1 MRIKMTLVYG
11 GADDDIGF
19 LISDTL
25 VSFEKD
31 HAGDNV
37 RFNEKNHILKI
48 HILNGRTAVA
58 FAGDIKPALKL
69 INELKVKIDSNQVNL
84 GVPEKLFQLY
94 KNQISHT
101 EIDCEFLILEITDLG
116 KKLAK
121 VDDKGWNYCKRAYI
135 GDSEEYKK
143 LIRHPY
149 EPPNTISIQQSN
161 GSFQTEPLVITKGE
175 IDFTEISNAMEHLTH
190 QLKSKTVGAICG
202 CITRVVDAKP
212 SGELEYLQSIE
223 SGISSEEGNFGYTY
237 LSSNTDVR
245 GIGIYYRVGKV
256 GFLFIV
262 GDSEFNRK
270 EYADTLAQF
279 IELAREKYNLNLVG
293 GVWNT

>member
-1 MRIKMTLVYG
+1 MTLVYG

-37 RFNEKNHILKI
+37 RFNEKNHVLKI
-48 HILNGRTAVA
+48 HILNGKIAVA

-69 INELKVKIDSNQVNL
+69 INELKVIIDGNQL
-84 GVPEKLFQLY
+84 DIEAPEKLFQLY
-94 KNQISHT
+94 KNHKSAIST
-101 EIDCEFLILEITDLG
+101 DCEFLILEMTDAG

-121 VDDKGWNYCKRAYI
+121 INENEWNYCTRAYI
-135 GDSEEYKK
+135 GNSEEYKK

-149 EPPNTISIQQSN
+149 KPPNTVLIQQPD
-161 GSFQTEPLVITKGE
+161 GSFQEEPLIMTKGE
-175 IDFTEISNAMEHLTH
+175 IDFNEFSNAMEDFTH

-212 SGELEYLQSIE
+212 SGELEYLQAIE
-223 SGISSEEGNFGYTY
+223 SGISPEEGNFGYTY
-237 LSSNTDVR
+237 LSSNTGVR
-245 GIGIYYRVGKV
+245 GIGIYYRAGKV

-270 EYADTLAQF
+270 EHAETLVQF
-279 IELAREKYNLNLVG
+279 IELAHKKYKLNLVG
-293 GVWNT
+293 GLWGV

>member
-1 MRIKMTLVYG
+1 MTLIYG

-31 HAGDNV
+31 RAGDNI

-48 HILNGRTAVA
+48 HILNGRIAVA

-69 INELKVKIDSNQVNL
+69 INELKIGVDSNQINVE
-84 GVPEKLFQLY
+84 VPDRLFQLY
-94 KNQISHT
+94 KNHKAEVPLTSIN
-101 EIDCEFLILEITDLG
+101 CEFLILEITDRG
-116 KKLAK
+116 RKLAK
-121 VDDKGWNYCKRAYI
+121 VDEKGYYYCARAYI
-135 GDSEEYKK
+135 GDSEEHKK
-143 LIRHPY
+143 LIRRPY
-149 EPPNTISIQQSN
+149 QPPNTILIPQPD
-161 GSFQTEPLVITKGE
+161 GSFQEEQLVITKGE
-175 IDFTEISNAMEHLTH
+175 IDFNEISNAMEDFTY
-190 QLKSKTVGAICG
+190 QLKSKSVGAICG

-223 SGISSEEGNFGYTY
+223 SGISPEEGNFGYTY
-237 LSSNTDVR
+237 LSSNINVR
-245 GIGIYYRVGKV
+245 GIGIYYRAGKV

-270 EYADTLAQF
+270 EYADTLSQF
-279 IELAREKYNLNLVG
+279 IELAHKNIN
-293 GVWNT
+293 